1 MTDLQILLDA
11 RERLHK
17 RTLFSSGL
25 GLLMAAASRLPTWE
39 VAAPV
44 QWLVGTVNVGF
55 MPIFGPIVVFAA
67 YCFTLMGVDEV
78 ETIANIIRRN
88 PNASDIERA
97 LTDSDPPRQPRSQI
111 AAFVLGIWTFV
122 VPLLAYAILL
132 DTYFDFVRPGATRAE
147 SRYTDRTDQIL
158 DLMVGIGGWGSF
170 KPVTPSITDNLQK
183 RAGHADKQEE
193 AQRIL
198 GVAEMIPWIHVPLQ
212 TWAYIGGFVLMVFM
226 SRRQW
231 TLSAKSRA
239 ESSVSPEPETLSLG
253 SE

>member
-1 MTDLQILLDA
+1 MTNLEIFLDG

-17 RTLFSSGL
+17 RTLLSSGV

-55 MPIFGPIVVFAA
+55 MPIFGPIVIFAA
-67 YCFTLMGVDEV
+67 YCFTLLSVEEV
-78 ETIANIIRRN
+78 ETLAEVIRRN
-88 PNASDIERA
+88 PNASEIERA
-97 LTDSDPPRQPRSQI
+97 LTADNPSRTSRSRI
-111 AAFVLGIWTFV
+111 AAFVLGIWIFV
-122 VPLLAYAILL
+122 VPLVAYAILL
-132 DTYFDFVRPGATRAE
+132 DTYFDFVRPGHTRAE
-147 SRYTDRTDQIL
+147 SHYTNRTDQVM
-158 DLMVGIGGWGSF
+158 DLLVGIGGWGSF

-193 AQRIL
+193 ARRIL
-198 GVAEMIPWIHVPLQ
+198 GVAEMIPWIQAPLQ
-212 TWAYIGGFVLMVFM
+212 TWAYIGGLVLMVFM

-231 TLSAKSRA
+231 TLRTKRRV
-239 ESSVSPEPETLSLG
+239 ENIPQPETLSLG